1 MMSRILLLIMSIFAS
16 CATYAEDAGE
26 WWLLSRLRVIDKEIE
41 GLKTQIANI
50 PHGKQGERGVPG
62 APGVRGER
70 GEKGE
75 PGIQGVQGV
84 PGARGEKG
92 EPGEYTAGDGISIEG
107 NVIKVLHKTHQIG
120 ELYRGGIIFWLDETG
135 AHGLIA
141 SKQDINHGQGMQWR
155 NGVSG
160 NKVTNARADGIG
172 AGEGNTNIIIAQQTI
187 DHQSGNFAALM
198 AVKYRVQEDGET
210 SCTTPSALNV
220 TCYGAW
226 YLPSIQELALL
237 RTNLSQQGF
246 AHFAP
251 DFYWSSTEESAS
263 TAWMQNFSTG
273 EQVAL
278 KKDSTQG
285 QVRAVSRF

>member
-1 MMSRILLLIMSIFAS
+1 MSRIFILIMSIVAS
-16 CATYAEDAGE
+16 CATYAEDSGDL
-26 WWLLSRLRVIDKEIE
+26 WLFLRFKGIDQEID
-41 GLKTQIANI
+41 GLKTQIAGI
-50 PHGKQGERGVPG
+50 PQGKQGERGLPGAQG
-62 APGVRGER
+62 APGVRGE
-70 GEKGE
+70 KGE
-75 PGIQGVQGV
+75 QGIPGMRGV
-84 PGARGEKG
+84 PGERGEKG

-107 NVIKVLHKTHQIG
+107 NVIKVERKTHQIG
-120 ELYRGGIIFWLDETG
+120 ELYRGGLIFWLDETG
-135 AHGLIA
+135 EHGLIA
-141 SKQDINHGQGMQWR
+141 SKHDINQGRGLQWR
-155 NGVSG
+155 NGASG
-160 NKVTNARADGIG
+160 NKVTNARADGVG

-220 TCYGAW
+220 TCYGGW

-237 RTNLSQQGF
+237 RHNLSQQGF
-246 AHFAP
+246 AQFAP

-263 TAWMQNFSTG
+263 TAWMLNFSTG
-273 EQVAL
+273 EQVAS